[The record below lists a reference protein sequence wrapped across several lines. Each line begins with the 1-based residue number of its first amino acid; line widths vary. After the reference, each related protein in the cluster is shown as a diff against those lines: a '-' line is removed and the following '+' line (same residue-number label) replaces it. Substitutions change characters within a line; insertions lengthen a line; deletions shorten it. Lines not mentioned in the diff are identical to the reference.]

1 MALTNFAREANES
14 IASATPNFL
23 ALHLIRLDMAL
34 RKFRCGAREIYVE
47 EVIRLIEVQEM

>member
-1 MALTNFAREANES
+1 MALTNFTREANES
-14 IASATPNFL
+14 IASATPKFL